1 MILTTMAYALCV
13 AGLLALFAWVTE
25 HVCAELGRARR
36 WVWVFA
42 MTASLTMP
50 AYVLLAPAGGTDA
63 RLFALPFTIDFV
75 PDVLPESAGTSTSG
89 AGDSG
94 WRRPSTWV
102 RPLTSRTADNL
113 LLGLWAASSMLAS
126 LALGLAIFCMSRSVR
141 RFERRTID
149 GASVLLADR
158 LGPAVVGF
166 VAPRIILPRWLANG
180 DRTLLALVLAHERA
194 HIRARDQVLLLF
206 ALALVAAMP
215 WNVALWWQ
223 LRRLRAAIEVD
234 CDSRVLRDGTD
245 ASAYSRALLSVRLG
259 GASTPVGAVA
269 LTEPVSDLERRIT
282 IMLEENRAFSLSRVG
297 VRSALALTVLGIAL
311 AVNAPRAQQS
321 DAPQSAE
328 PSRRG
333 LVMRESVYE
342 LLSKAQSCIGEDQ
355 DVECAR
361 EAVEQAS
368 RIADLNAYEKAQLW
382 YFRAFVDFN
391 AGNVPAAILNYEN
404 VLRLT
409 DVPEPQRQSTLF
421 ALAQLY
427 AHNEQN
433 ERALE
438 TLNEWFERVQAPG
451 AAASFGER
459 SGQAYAMRSMLEY
472 RLGRHEAALQAVN
485 TAIERA
491 PEPVE
496 DWYTLRLAIQLEQG
510 DRAGAI
516 ETLER
521 LNSRWPSPERAQQLA
536 ALRGGEQ

>member
-1 MILTTMAYALCV
+1 
-13 AGLLALFAWVTE
+13 
-25 HVCAELGRARR
+25 
-36 WVWVFA
+36 
-42 MTASLTMP
+42 
-50 AYVLLAPAGGTDA
+50 
-63 RLFALPFTIDFV
+63 
-75 PDVLPESAGTSTSG
+75 
-89 AGDSG
+89 
-94 WRRPSTWV
+94 
-102 RPLTSRTADNL
+102 
-113 LLGLWAASSMLAS
+113 
-126 LALGLAIFCMSRSVR
+126 
-141 RFERRTID
+141 
-149 GASVLLADR
+149 
-158 LGPAVVGF
+158 
-166 VAPRIILPRWLANG
+166 
-180 DRTLLALVLAHERA
+180 
-194 HIRARDQVLLLF
+194 
-206 ALALVAAMP
+206 
-215 WNVALWWQ
+215 
-223 LRRLRAAIEVD
+223 
-234 CDSRVLRDGTD
+234 
-245 ASAYSRALLSVRLG
+245 
-259 GASTPVGAVA
+259 
-269 LTEPVSDLERRIT
+269 
-282 IMLEENRAFSLSRVG
+282 MLEENRAFSLSRVG